1 MTPGRGYAP
10 LVSADTLTLPARAE
24 SVSKARRFVRQRLL
38 ALSAE
43 AAADDAETLV
53 SELATNAVLHA
64 RTDYTIGVTRTDGM
78 IRVRVHD
85 LSAVLPRQRHY
96 GTDSTTGRGI
106 RLVTA
111 LAVDWGV
118 GPEDP
123 GKAIWFDLAADGG
136 ADAISWDEFEIDALL
151 DAFDDGRQG
160 PSAPGTVAMAA

>member
-1 MTPGRGYAP
+1 
-10 LVSADTLTLPARAE
+10 VSADSLTLPAQAE
-24 SVSKARRFVRQRLL
+24 SVCKARRFVRQRLL
-38 ALSAE
+38 ELSAE
-43 AAADDAETLV
+43 AATDDAETLV

-64 RTDYTIGVTRTDGM
+64 RTEYTIRVTRSNGM

-118 GPEDP
+118 DPEDP

-136 ADAISWDEFEIDALL
+136 ADAISWGESEIDALL
-151 DAFDDGRQG
+151 DAFDDGREG
-160 PSAPGTVAMAA
+160 PSAPGTLAMAA

>member
-1 MTPGRGYAP
+1 M
-10 LVSADTLTLPARAE
+10 SADSLTLPAQAE

-38 ALSAE
+38 ELGAP
-43 AAADDAETLV
+43 AAIDDAETLV

-64 RTDYTIGVTRTDGM
+64 RTDYTIAVSRTNGT

-96 GTDSTTGRGI
+96 GPDSTTGRGI

-118 GPEDP
+118 DPEHP
-123 GKAIWFDLAADGG
+123 GKAIWFDLAADGSAG
-136 ADAISWDEFEIDALL
+136 AISWDDVEIDALL
-151 DAFDDGRQG
+151 DSFDDGHQG
-160 PSAPGTVAMAA
+160 PSAAGTLAMAA

>member
-1 MTPGRGYAP
+1 
-10 LVSADTLTLPARAE
+10 VSADSLTLPAQAE

-38 ALSAE
+38 ELGAP
-43 AAADDAETLV
+43 AATDDAETLV

-64 RTDYTIGVTRTDGM
+64 RTEYTIEVSRTNGM

-96 GTDSTTGRGI
+96 GADSTTGRGI

-118 GPEDP
+118 DPEDP
-123 GKAIWFDLAADGG
+123 GKAIWFDLAVDGS
-136 ADAISWDEFEIDALL
+136 AEAISWDDFEIDALL
-151 DAFDDGRQG
+151 DAFDDGQQG
-160 PSAPGTVAMAA
+160 PSAPGTLAMAA